1 MNSARVDTEPNFDAA
16 GREELHELDRVRLRK
31 ALETEGSVLRSGL
44 EGTIVLCHGNVA
56 FEVEFDGIEDFFEIY
71 WEDLEKI

>member
-1 MNSARVDTEPNFDAA
+1 MDSARVDAEFDLDSA
-16 GREELHELDRVRLRK
+16 GREVLHELDRVRLRR
-31 ALETEGSVLRSGL
+31 ALETEGSVLGLGL
-44 EGTIVLCHGNVA
+44 EGTILLCHGNVA